1 MTVDPKLKDLDMLDT
16 ISERHGELRN
26 IIETKANDINGIHNS
41 SSEWYIMAKLYEST
55 LTFVEVTQAVNLT
68 RQAIHKAIKQ
78 LEEKELV
85 KVKNMTHNKK
95 EKCVSLT
102 YQGIK
107 CIERYMTYKQLIETH
122 IEAMIGPEQFQTF
135 KMILQQDWQLKD
147 LKKNDPK

>member
-41 SSEWYIMAKLYEST
+41 SSEWYIMDKLYEST

-107 CIERYMTYKQLIETH
+107 CIEHNITNKQLIETH
-122 IEAMIGPEQFQTF
+122 IKAI
-135 KMILQQDWQLKD
+135 I
-147 LKKNDPK
+147 DPKKL

>member
-1 MTVDPKLKDLDMLDT
+1 MT
-16 ISERHGELRN
+16 
-26 IIETKANDINGIHNS
+26 
-41 SSEWYIMAKLYEST
+41 KLYEST
-55 LTFVEVTQAVNLT
+55 ITYVEVTQDVNLK
-68 RQAIHKAIKQ
+68 RQANQKAIKP

-122 IEAMIGPEQFQTF
+122 IEAMIGPEQFQSF

-147 LKKNDPK
+147 LKENDPK